1 MPYRCMQ
8 ICTILHKVVKAEK
21 CGPLPDELAMRIAQ
35 GSDRNLRRAMLMLE
49 ACRVQ
54 QSTFSSTQ
62 EVRTSFTHTHTSLGQ
77 HPSVQAAR
85 CTSSHPLAW
94 FVLLPWLQVQV
105 TDWEVYISKLAR
117 QITQDQTPQQVGQR
131 QTNCCAPLHR
141 EC

>member
-1 MPYRCMQ
+1 MQ

-62 EVRTSFTHTHTSLGQ
+62 EVRTSFTHTLFPWPASLYLSCPMHVLTS
-77 HPSVQAAR
+77 
-85 CTSSHPLAW
+85 AW

-131 QTNCCAPLHR
+131 QTNFCAPWH
-141 EC
+141 